1 MKRSFGLLVALLLAL
16 TMSAPVLALAQDATP
31 EPAEAAPPFVTA
43 SGLGLSEFDIVVTDT
58 GFDVPSSIPAGRYLI
73 NVTNNASDAAAA
85 AFFMP
90 PADWTLEQV
99 QAAFAPPES
108 EDAPPPNLS
117 WLYRAPIAGGAGG
130 PPGGTYQAVIDL
142 QPGRWVVWGD
152 DPDSPI
158 PMTEVQV
165 TGAMPDTLREVIP
178 GVKITATSTGTGYD
192 FAIDGEIVAGQQLVE
207 FYNKTDQP
215 HFVSSLIS
223 PVALTDEMFMSV
235 LMGMS
240 GEDATPA
247 SDSGLPSM
255 EEIVDNPSYITTISA
270 GTKIWAVMDFQ
281 PGFHTLVC
289 FVPDLNSPEGLPHAA
304 EGMIEQ
310 VEVA

>member
-1 MKRSFGLLVALLLAL
+1 M
-16 TMSAPVLALAQDATP
+16 TSA
-31 EPAEAAPPFVTA
+31 
-43 SGLGLSEFDIVVTDT
+43 GLGVSEFDIVVTDE
-58 GFDVPSSIPAGRYLI
+58 GFDVPSSIPAGRYLV

-99 QAAFAPPES
+99 AAAFAPPES
-108 EDAPPPNLS
+108 EDAPPPDFS

-142 QPGRWVVWGD
+142 QPGRWVVWAD
-152 DPDSPI
+152 DPGSAI
-158 PMTEVQV
+158 PMAEVQV
-165 TGAMPDTLREVIP
+165 TGAMPDTLREIVP
-178 GVKITATSTGTGYD
+178 GGQDHGDQHGTGYD

-223 PVALTDEMFMSV
+223 PVALTDEMFVSLFM
-235 LMGMS
+235 MEEG
-240 GEDATPA
+240 ATPEP
-247 SDSGLPSM
+247 DSGLPAM

-281 PGFHTLVC
+281 PGYHTLVC

>member
-1 MKRSFGLLVALLLAL
+1 MLA
-16 TMSAPVLALAQDATP
+16 PALAQDATP
-31 EPAEAAPPFVTA
+31 EPAPPFVTSA
-43 SGLGLSEFDIVVTDT
+43 GLGVSEFDIVVTDE
-58 GFDVPSSIPAGRYLI
+58 GFDVPSSIPAGRYLV

-99 QAAFAPPES
+99 AAAFAPPES
-108 EDAPPPNLS
+108 EDAPPPDFS

-142 QPGRWVVWGD
+142 QPGRWVVWAD
-152 DPDSPI
+152 DPGSAMPLA
-158 PMTEVQV
+158 EVQV
-165 TGAMPDTLREVIP
+165 TGVMPAPLREIVP
-178 GVKITATSTGTGYD
+178 GVKITATSTGTGSD

-223 PVALTDEMFMSV
+223 PVALTDEMFVSLFM
-235 LMGMS
+235 MEEG
-240 GEDATPA
+240 ATPEP
-247 SDSGLPSM
+247 DSGLPAM

-281 PGFHTLVC
+281 PGYHTLVC
-289 FVPDLNSPEGLPHAA
+289 FVADLNSPEGLPHAA

>member
-16 TMSAPVLALAQDATP
+16 AMPAVALAQDATP
-31 EPAEAAPPFVTA
+31 EPAEPAPPFVTA
-43 SGLGLSEFDIVVTDT
+43 SGLGLSEFDIVVTDD
-58 GFDVPSSIPAGRYLI
+58 GFDVPSSIPAGRYLV

-152 DPDSPI
+152 DPGSAI
-158 PMTEVQV
+158 PLSEVQV
-165 TGAMPDTLREVIP
+165 TGAMPDTLREMTP
-178 GVKITATSTGTGYD
+178 AVKITATSTGTGYD
-192 FAIDGEIVAGQQLVE
+192 FAIEGEIVAGQQLVE

-215 HFVSSLIS
+215 HFVASLTS
-223 PVALTDEMFMSV
+223 PVELTDEMVMALFM
-235 LMGMS
+235 MP
-240 GEDATPA
+240 EDATPEPG
-247 SDSGLPSM
+247 SGLPSLD
-255 EEIVDNPSYITTISA
+255 EIGENPSYITTISA
-270 GTKIWAVMDFQ
+270 GTKIWSVMDFQ
-281 PGFHTLVC
+281 PGYHTIAC
-289 FVPDLNSPEGLPHAA
+289 FVPDINSAEGVPHAA